1 VNFGEDI
8 RKLREEAGMTQ
19 QELANRAGVSR
30 SYIARLET
38 TSKKGTVETLRK
50 IFNVLDLDIKVEIVP
65 IKKRPL
71 D

>member
-1 VNFGEDI
+1 MNFGEDI
-8 RKLREEAGMTQ
+8 RKLREDAGMTQ

-30 SYIARLET
+30 SYIARFET

-50 IFNVLDLDIKVEIVP
+50 IFNVFDLDVKVEIVP

>member
-1 VNFGEDI
+1 MNFGEDI